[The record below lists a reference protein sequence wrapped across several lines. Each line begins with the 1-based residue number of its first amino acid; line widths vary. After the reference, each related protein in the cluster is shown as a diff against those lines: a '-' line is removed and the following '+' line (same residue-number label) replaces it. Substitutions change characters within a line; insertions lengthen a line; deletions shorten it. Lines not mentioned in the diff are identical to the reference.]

1 MIRKF
6 SRITIAVRKEIR
18 WCIIT
23 KNNYKTLETSVR
35 RSYAS
40 VVWSHKIQEKQCDIY
55 TRQYRFL
62 ETVNIIAASTTSV
75 GILSLIFTNQFWIK
89 IISAILSFVTIFV
102 SAYFKSFDL
111 HQMTLSNKTT
121 ANKLLCIRDQLYLI
135 ILKIHMECD
144 SANDLLIQ
152 YEKILKELDKIYQ
165 SAPNTTDKAVKLAR
179 KALNVS
185 KDNTFTED
193 EINSFLPDELRM
205 EEKYE

>member
-1 MIRKF
+1 
-6 SRITIAVRKEIR
+6 
-18 WCIIT
+18 
-23 KNNYKTLETSVR
+23 
-35 RSYAS
+35 
-40 VVWSHKIQEKQCDIY
+40 
-55 TRQYRFL
+55 
-62 ETVNIIAASTTSV
+62 
-75 GILSLIFTNQFWIK
+75 
-89 IISAILSFVTIFV
+89 
-102 SAYFKSFDL
+102 
-111 HQMTLSNKTT
+111 MTLSNKTT

>member
-1 MIRKF
+1 M
-6 SRITIAVRKEIR
+6 
-18 WCIIT
+18 
-23 KNNYKTLETSVR
+23 ETSVR

-55 TRQYRFL
+55 TKQYRFL
-62 ETVNIIAASTTSV
+62 ETLNIISASITSV
-75 GILSLIFTNQFWIK
+75 GIVSLIFTNQFWIK

-152 YEKILKELDKIYQ
+152 YEKTLKELDEIYQ
-165 SAPNTTDKAVKLAR
+165 SAPNTTDRAVKLAR
-179 KALNVS
+179 EALNVS

-193 EINSFLPDELRM
+193 EINAFLPDELRM
-205 EEKYE
+205 EGKYE